1 MVDQEKK
8 NGIVRFLTERF
19 PNLRAIY
26 LFGSSLTPNEKVKG
40 DIDLAILPK
49 NPIPPWER
57 WKAAQELAIRLNTEI
72 DLVDLRRA
80 SIVMQLQVISSGQC
94 LYEQKAEERE
104 RYENVVFSAYVR
116 FNEERRGIL
125 EDVYARGSV
134 YG

>member
-1 MVDQEKK
+1 MVDDENK
-8 NGIVRFLTERF
+8 NCIVRFLTERF

-26 LFGSSLTPNEKVKG
+26 LFGSSLTPDERVKG

-57 WKAAQELAIRLNTEI
+57 WKAAQDLAVRLKTAI

-80 SIVMQLQVISSGQC
+80 STVMQLQVITSGQC
-94 LYEQKAEERE
+94 LYEQETEERE
-104 RYENVVFSAYVR
+104 IYENSVFSAYAR
-116 FNEERRGIL
+116 LNEERRGIL